1 MNYNANKHNSRVGR
15 KRSFPTSDVIFAS
28 AVALSMSCA
37 SAFQNSLPLVER
49 NFVNAPSQ
57 TMLRVVT
64 DPKRFLETE
73 LSERD
78 RSDVN
83 VLESIYLLSNEHD
96 GLNGLVV
103 EELTKKNSP
112 KSSEKTKIEKRRTK
126 EGDGRSRAGSRVQFK
141 GLSLTPNRRNSRS
154 KKKNSLSTTPP
165 TERSLLVNEDRAT
178 TSRSS
183 TMPGFKERSSTYREK
198 AFRDGI
204 RLAEQR
210 SGKKF
215 VDTSEAKQKR
225 RQINGETMYKLSA
238 SVPESMMQFANEIH
252 DVDRITPKEE
262 VVLGE
267 KTQEAI
273 RLQKIYDGLVLQ
285 LDRDPT
291 DEEWC
296 AAAGKIN
303 MEAISQTIEEGLEA
317 KNQLVT
323 SNLRMVQGVV
333 NVYIRNGLRGQYNAG
348 DLMQEGVMV

>member
-1 MNYNANKHNSRVGR
+1 M
-15 KRSFPTSDVIFAS
+15 
-28 AVALSMSCA
+28 
-37 SAFQNSLPLVER
+37 
-49 NFVNAPSQ
+49 NAPSQ

-83 VLESIYLLSNEHD
+83 VLESIYLLSNGHD
-96 GLNGLVV
+96 GLNELVV

-126 EGDGRSRAGSRVQFK
+126 EEDRRSRAGSRVQFK
-141 GLSLTPNRRNSRS
+141 GLSLSPNRRNSRS

-225 RQINGETMYKLSA
+225 RQTNGETMYKLSA